1 MDVDPSRAVILQLM
15 AGKQIAFSLA
25 GVARLGVAD
34 HMGEDPAG
42 IEVLARKV
50 DANPDALFRAM
61 RLLAS
66 VGVFE
71 QFPGRQFALTPV
83 GKHLQT
89 NVPGSVRYLAA
100 FSGDEWSVRAY
111 EQFLH
116 CLRTGQDGVSKAY
129 GKHAFDLLS
138 ERPDQAENFHQAMT
152 ANSGLEA
159 HAILDAYDFGGIN
172 RIADV
177 GGGHGLLL
185 ASILEAYPQM
195 TGVLYDLP
203 EVVAG
208 VPPECMSKYGS
219 RLEIQPGS
227 FFEAIPA
234 ACDAYIAKHIIHDWS
249 DEHCRKVL
257 RRMREQLPASGRVL
271 ICDMVMPEDSAPSP
285 AKVLDIQML
294 VMTPGGRER
303 TAEEF
308 RALLASADLR
318 LSRIVE
324 TTLPICVIEGVPA

>member
-34 HMGEDPAG
+34 HMGEDPVG

-50 DANPDALFRAM
+50 DANPDALFRVM
-61 RLLAS
+61 RLLES

-71 QFPGRQFALTPV
+71 QFSGRQFALTPV

-116 CLRTGQDGVSKAY
+116 CLRTGKDGVSKAY

-138 ERPDQAENFHQAMT
+138 ERPDQAENFHLAMT

-159 HAILDAYDFGGIN
+159 CAILDAYDFSGIN
-172 RIADV
+172 RIADL

-185 ASILEAYPQM
+185 ASILEAYPQA

-208 VPPECMSKYGS
+208 VPPERMSKFGS

-227 FFEAIPA
+227 FFEAIPP

-249 DEHCRKVL
+249 DEHCRKIL
-257 RRMREQLPASGRVL
+257 GLMREQLTATGRVL
-271 ICDMVMPEDSAPSP
+271 ICDMVMPEDSTPSP

-294 VMTPGGRER
+294 VMTPD
-303 TAEEF
+303 TIAEIVV
-308 RALLASADLR
+308 AASL
-318 LSRIVE
+318 
-324 TTLPICVIEGVPA
+324 